1 MVHDARLNHRV
12 PSQITK
18 ERNKKNCPREQYSIL
33 EAGRGDHAK
42 KIMKKS
48 LVITKP
54 LADKLQKLPAE
65 VVGGVVKYLLQRI
78 FSDVPEDARYVKFER
93 MAEKAA
99 AATATKEDCDAI
111 LSYMNSRLGTQLRY
125 CDSTH
130 TKISA
135 RFAEGYTVEDFII
148 VIDTKAKDWL
158 GTKYASC
165 LRPETL
171 FGTKFGSYR
180 NQHILESAAS
190 GFTEGS
196 FDTNSFFT
204 AAREC
209 VRDVEI
215 TDDCP
220 FLK

>member
-1 MVHDARLNHRV
+1 
-12 PSQITK
+12 
-18 ERNKKNCPREQYSIL
+18 
-33 EAGRGDHAK
+33 
-42 KIMKKS
+42 MKKS

-54 LADKLQKLPAE
+54 LADKLMKLPAE
-65 VVGGVVKYLLQRI
+65 VVGGAVKYLLLRV
-78 FSDVPEDARYVKFER
+78 FENAPEDARYVKFER
-93 MAEKAA
+93 VAEKAA
-99 AATATKEDCDAI
+99 ATTATKEDCEAI

-158 GTKYASC
+158 GTKDARY

-180 NQHILESAAS
+180 NQHILETAAS
-190 GFTEGS
+190 GFMEGS
-196 FDTNSFFT
+196 FDTDSFFA
-204 AAREC
+204 AARER
-209 VRDVEI
+209 VRDVET